1 MKKENQLTYTKLT
14 DKKRELF
21 LNREKDWR
29 NGGIVY
35 QIFVDRFVPSAD
47 LKSKTHL
54 YQSPRSLQDWQT
66 LPQRGFKDA
75 KTRYWTHE
83 LAFWGGDLK
92 STTTK
97 IDYLKTL
104 GVQTVYLNPIFDAYS
119 NHKYDTYNYEV
130 VSPEY
135 GNLNDL
141 SKLIQQ
147 LKDRGMQ
154 LVLDGVFNH
163 MAIES
168 PRFLEA
174 SKTNSPYRDWFVF
187 GNQFPTGFR
196 LWHNAPSLPELNL
209 QNDKVRE
216 YLFSGPNSIVKRY
229 IKLGVAGW
237 RLDTAIELGYDYLTE
252 LTEAAHE
259 VNPQSLVVGELNN
272 YPQGWSPS
280 MDATML
286 LPLRDLIIQT
296 IRGNVSSSV
305 FSANVEQMIQETGMD
320 TMLKSWVLL
329 ENHDLGRIATDLKN
343 WSEYQLAKTL
353 QFTLPATIN
362 LYMGEEIGTQGGDD
376 PLNRATMNWQVVE
389 KGNEY
394 LTLHRNL
401 IRIRQQERS
410 LRIGDIKFLHS
421 NNLIAYLRT
430 TDQVEETLVVIV
442 NPHDKPIKETI
453 LVTEPML
460 KSHNHFVDLITGK
473 EILTSYGI
481 LLPIEIP
488 AKTSWILKPNLK
500 PINGYTPYKNIKGS
514 F

>member
-1 MKKENQLTYTKLT
+1 MKNEKQNPYVSLRESKLKT
-14 DKKRELF
+14 F
-21 LNREKDWR
+21 INREKDWR

-35 QIFVDRFVPSAD
+35 QIFVDRFVPSSD
-47 LKSKTHL
+47 LKAKAHL
-54 YQSPRSLQDWQT
+54 YQAPRSLQSWQT
-66 LPQRGFKDA
+66 LPKRGFKDT

-92 STTTK
+92 SAMTK
-97 IDYLKTL
+97 FEYLKKL
-104 GVQTVYLNPIFDAYS
+104 GVNTVYLNPIFDAFS
-119 NHKYDTYNYEV
+119 NHKYDTYTYEN

-135 GNLNDL
+135 GTLEDL
-141 SKLIQQ
+141 KDFIEQ
-147 LKDRGMQ
+147 LKAHGMQ

-168 PRFLEA
+168 PRFIEA
-174 SKTNSPYRDWFVF
+174 SKPNSPYRDWFVF
-187 GNQFPTGFR
+187 GKEFPTGVR

-209 QNDKVRE
+209 PNPKVRE
-216 YLFSGPNSIVKRY
+216 YLFSGTNSIVKRY
-229 IKLGVAGW
+229 IKMGVDGW
-237 RLDTAIELGYDYLTE
+237 RLDTAIELGYNYLTE

-272 YPQGWSPS
+272 YPQGWAPS
-280 MDATML
+280 MDGTML

-296 IRGNVSSSV
+296 IRGNVSPNV
-305 FSANVEQMIQETGMD
+305 FSANVEQMVDETGIE

-329 ENHDLGRIATDLKN
+329 ENHDLGRIATDLKD
-343 WSEYQLAKTL
+343 WSQYQLAKTL
-353 QFTLPATIN
+353 QFTLPGTIN

-389 KGNEY
+389 EGNEY
-394 LTLHRNL
+394 LTLHQNL

-421 NNLIAYLRT
+421 TNLIAFLRT

-442 NPHDKPIKETI
+442 NPHDKPIKETV
-453 LVTEPML
+453 LVTDPML

>member
-14 DKKRELF
+14 EKKRALF

-47 LKSKTHL
+47 IKSKAHL
-54 YQSPRSLQDWQT
+54 YQTPRSLQDWQT
-66 LPQRGFKDA
+66 LPQRGFKDT

-174 SKTNSPYRDWFVF
+174 SKPNSPYRDWFVF
-187 GNQFPTGFR
+187 GNQFPTGVR

-209 QNDKVRE
+209 QNDQVRE

-286 LPLRDLIIQT
+286 
-296 IRGNVSSSV
+296 
-305 FSANVEQMIQETGMD
+305 
-320 TMLKSWVLL
+320 
-329 ENHDLGRIATDLKN
+329 
-343 WSEYQLAKTL
+343 
-353 QFTLPATIN
+353 
-362 LYMGEEIGTQGGDD
+362 
-376 PLNRATMNWQVVE
+376 
-389 KGNEY
+389 
-394 LTLHRNL
+394 
-401 IRIRQQERS
+401 
-410 LRIGDIKFLHS
+410 
-421 NNLIAYLRT
+421 
-430 TDQVEETLVVIV
+430 
-442 NPHDKPIKETI
+442 
-453 LVTEPML
+453 
-460 KSHNHFVDLITGK
+460 
-473 EILTSYGI
+473 
-481 LLPIEIP
+481 
-488 AKTSWILKPNLK
+488 
-500 PINGYTPYKNIKGS
+500 
-514 F
+514 